1 MADIEDLRAGLVSQ
15 LEKLEKEIGRLD
27 SKDPVSRNK
36 SIKKLN
42 DFVKEVESDLKQ
54 YETEVLS
61 VSVKQAQKYQE
72 SLKQLNAKYENLKKS
87 FEQKKIAG
95 TDRERL
101 FRGIKKMDD
110 RDPSEMQT
118 EEVIQRLK
126 ETQENDIE
134 ALLGI
139 QGHVERFNEMA
150 DNINAQLDDQIR
162 KLDQVNAIAKDTESE
177 LKRTQRFIRQFLRN
191 IYTDKILICLIVLI
205 FIAIVTLLIL
215 NITGI
220 TKKLSNNV
228 DVVTKS
234 NNNSSNSSSSGTNSG
249 GSSNTNT
256 GKRFLNYGNSNN
268 QVQVIKMLGEF
279 IMSIL
284 I

>member
-42 DFVKEVESDLKQ
+42 DFVKEVESDLRD
-54 YETEVLS
+54 YESQVLA
-61 VSVKQAQKYQE
+61 VPVKQAQKYQE
-72 SLKQLNAKYENLKKS
+72 SLKQLNAKYDNLKKS

-134 ALLGI
+134 TLLGI

-150 DNINAQLDDQIR
+150 DNINAQLDEQIR

-177 LKRTQRFIRQFLRN
+177 LKRTQRFIRQFLRT

-220 TKKLSNNV
+220 TKKLSNQV

-234 NNNSSNSSSSGTNSG
+234 YNNSSNSSSSGTNSG
-249 GSSNTNT
+249 GSSSNT
-256 GKRFLNYGNSNN
+256 GKRFLNKGNSNN
-268 QVQVIKMLGEF
+268 LIQIIQTLGEF

>member
-1 MADIEDLRAGLVSQ
+1 MDNIEDQRAGLISQ

-27 SKDPVSRNK
+27 SKDPVTRNK

-42 DFVKEVESDLKQ
+42 DFIKEVEKDLQ
-54 YETEVLS
+54 DYETKVLEA
-61 VSVKQAQKYQE
+61 SVKHAQKYQE
-72 SLKQLNAKYENLKKS
+72 SFKQLNAKYQNLKNS

-134 ALLGI
+134 TLLGI

-150 DNINAQLDDQIR
+150 DNINAKLDEQIR

-177 LKRTQRFIRQFLRN
+177 LKRTQRFIRQFLRT
-191 IYTDKILICLIVLI
+191 IYTDKILICLIALI

-220 TKKLSNNV
+220 TKKLSNQV
-228 DVVTKS
+228 DVVTKNYNNQS
-234 NNNSSNSSSSGTNSG
+234 NSSSGTNNG
-249 GSSNTNT
+249 GSSNTA
-256 GKRFLNYGNSNN
+256 KRFLNQGKSSNLIN
-268 QVQVIKMLGEF
+268 IIQMLGEF
-279 IMSIL
+279 IISIL